1 MTCNYIYRQRRQRSS
16 FALAEGAFV
25 VRCSFVRCPLSSL
38 SLSLSLS
45 PLIDFSTSFGVT
57 QQRAMTTTND
67 SRRQLTVYD
76 DIALSSLR

>member
-1 MTCNYIYRQRRQRSS
+1 
-16 FALAEGAFV
+16 
-25 VRCSFVRCPLSSL
+25 LS